1 MKLFKKVL
9 AGVAV
14 AAAMATS
21 AHAALNNVGGVI
33 WDPLS
38 ASDFTGTSANVV
50 QNMAGDGSLSGY
62 GYITQLNGTNV
73 NTFCP
78 GCELTI
84 KYYGFTSNGGLNYAN
99 GTIEVY
105 VDYTPD
111 TANGTSLSAANT
123 ADGSLWLK
131 LTGHN
136 LGSFGGSSLF
146 GASAP
151 GSLTGQGYLDVA
163 GGMAGSAF
171 NTNGKFDGADFG
183 FTTGFS
189 AFLSFPDQAINGT
202 VTFNGDSVQVPEPAS
217 LALVGL
223 GLLGVV
229 GARRRKGL

>member
-33 WDPLS
+33 WDPNS
-38 ASDFTGTSANVV
+38 ASDFTGTSANVT
-50 QNMAGDGSLSGY
+50 QTMAGDGSLSGY
-62 GYITQLNGTNV
+62 GYITQLNGQNV
-73 NTFCP
+73 GFFCP

-84 KYYGFTSNGGLNYAN
+84 KYYGFAPNGGLNYTN

-105 VDYTPD
+105 VDYSPD
-111 TANGTSLSAANT
+111 TAAGTNLTSANT
-123 ADGSLWLK
+123 QDGSLWLV
-131 LTGHN
+131 LSGHN
-136 LGSFGGSSLF
+136 LAAFGGSSLF

-151 GSLTGQGYLDVA
+151 GSLTGQGYLDA
-163 GGMAGSAF
+163 TGGMAQAAF
-171 NTNGKFDGADFG
+171 NTGTKFDGADFG

-202 VTFNGDSVQVPEPAS
+202 VTFNGDSVQVPEPES

-223 GLLGVV
+223 GLLGLV
-229 GARRRKGL
+229 GIRRRKSA